1 MLLLAL
7 RWQQHNVN
15 QTSNSQQTPHTLLT
29 GELWGAFNEDLG
41 NKWTRFNS
49 TELYAYLQTKSFL
62 YASVHTSIL
71 CRSVPKL
78 DESTTCRHLKSPQS
92 RYPVPDSKVH
102 GAYMG
107 PTGPRWVPWTL
118 LYGMDPNTSHWSPK
132 GHGHE
137 WLTHIIL
144 FNVYWP
150 SHSWDIAYQN
160 LTLKIWGQGHGL
172 HQIEWPH

>member
-1 MLLLAL
+1 MPSLVLNAL
-7 RWQQHNVN
+7 TARPVSLTWQTDR
-15 QTSNSQQTPHTLLT
+15 QTDRQTNKPSDEHTCKISKKF
-29 GELWGAFNEDLG
+29 WQVISA
-41 NKWTRFNS
+41 
-49 TELYAYLQTKSFL
+49 FL
-62 YASVHTSIL
+62 YAPVHTSIL

-92 RYPVPDSKVH
+92 PYPVPDSKVH